1 MPTYEANC
9 PKCKYNFDTLCRIA
23 ERDEID
29 CPKCGT
35 RAVRAV
41 SCPAV
46 RDDPFS
52 WQMEN
57 NGRGRYIG
65 QLQRTLGSKKDPN
78 AYCKNRQ
85 EIITKA
91 EKLGC
96 TCDKSVY

>member
-1 MPTYEANC
+1 MPSYGYCC
-9 PKCKYNFDTLCRIA
+9 PICNHAFDDMKRIA
-23 ERDEID
+23 DRHNAD
-29 CPKCGT
+29 CPKCGMK
-35 RAVRAV
+35 AELQV